1 MIKIIVA
8 KSINE
13 VIGNANDLVLTHPE
27 DFKRFKRLTTGHT
40 VLMGRKTWESLPI
53 KPLPNRENIVVSRNG
68 DKVKAQSY
76 YDNETHLIGDMFDD
90 LKSLLLH
97 LDEFKRD
104 ENHHIFIIGGGE
116 IYKQT
121 ILLADELLITN
132 WMIPAKGDVFFP
144 ESIEYIHLFE
154 LTDWEFPED
163 KEALFTFDTYTR
175 R

>member
-1 MIKIIVA
+1 MIKIIAAVA
-8 KSINE
+8 VNG
-13 VIGNANDLVLTHPE
+13 VIGNNDDLVLTHKE

-40 VLMGRKTWESLPI
+40 VVMGRKTWESLPI

-68 DKVKAQSY
+68 NKVKAQSY
-76 YDNETHLIGDMFDD
+76 YDDETHFIGDTFDD

-121 ILLADELLITN
+121 IHLADELLLTKWIT
-132 WMIPAKGDVFFP
+132 PAEGN
-144 ESIEYIHLFE
+144 IY
-154 LTDWEFPED
+154 FPED
-163 KEALFTFDTYTR
+163 STFAHIFQLISWELPVDPDAPFTFDTYTR